1 MSLPETSLPDLD
13 RADYP
18 LSVNR
23 PELLTTP
30 TGASFDDLTMAG
42 VVAGEVS
49 NEDLR
54 ITPDTLRLQASIAD
68 DVGRPQLAAN
78 FRRAAELTAIPDE
91 RLLAMYNALR
101 PRSSSKAELLALAD
115 DLESTYSAHHA
126 ADLVREAADVYER
139 RDILADE
146 DQ

>member
-1 MSLPETSLPDLD
+1 MSLPELD
-13 RADYP
+13 RTDYP

-23 PELLTTP
+23 PDLLTTP
-30 TGASFDDLTMAG
+30 TGAAFDSLTLDR
-42 VVAGEVS
+42 VVAGDVS
-49 NEDLR
+49 AEDLR

-68 DVGRPQLAAN
+68 GVGRRQLAAN

-101 PRSSSKAELLALAD
+101 PNSSSKAELLALAD
-115 DLESTYSAHHA
+115 DLETTYSAHHA
-126 ADLVREAADVYER
+126 AGLVREAADVYER

-146 DQ
+146 DR

>member
-1 MSLPETSLPDLD
+1 MSLPELD
-13 RADYP
+13 RTDYP
-18 LSVNR
+18 LSVHR
-23 PELLTTP
+23 PDLLTTP
-30 TGASFDDLTMAG
+30 TGASFDDLTMAK
-42 VVAGEVS
+42 VVSGEVS

-68 DVGRPQLAAN
+68 GVGRRQLASN

-101 PRSSSKAELLALAD
+101 PNSSTKAELLALAE
-115 DLESTYSAHHA
+115 DLETTYSAQHA
-126 ADLVREAADVYER
+126 AALVREAADVYER